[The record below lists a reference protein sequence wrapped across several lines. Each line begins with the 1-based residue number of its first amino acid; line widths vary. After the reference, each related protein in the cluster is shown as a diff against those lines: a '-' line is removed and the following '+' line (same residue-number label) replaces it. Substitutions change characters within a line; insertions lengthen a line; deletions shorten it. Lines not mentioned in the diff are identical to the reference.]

1 MKVCICLG
9 VTALGLEL
17 KVRASET
24 GEPLLDVFNPES
36 IASSVLEKV
45 VHQDKILR
53 LEPRLAS
60 SRCLLE
66 RGKERSSG
74 VSEIERG
81 ESSLERQSRIVD

>member
-24 GEPLLDVFNPES
+24 GMLDVLSPEDC
-36 IASSVLEKV
+36 IVGLGEV
-45 VHQDKILR
+45 VRQDKIFR

-60 SRCLLE
+60 SGCLLE
-66 RGKERSSG
+66 RGKKVSG
-74 VSEIERG
+74 VSEVERG
-81 ESSLERQSRIVD
+81 ESSL